1 MTYTQ
6 SSGVAVSDECLTAFQ
21 DLKLGK
27 KYKYIILKIAEDG
40 SAIVLDK
47 TSDNQDYDAFL
58 KDLPEAEPRWAVY
71 DFQYQ
76 KGEDGVRNKILFYAW
91 SVLHSRYISTNF
103 L

>member
-1 MTYTQ
+1 MN
-6 SSGVAVSDECLTAFQ
+6 AFQ

-27 KYKYIILKIAEDG
+27 KCKYMILKISDDG
-40 SAIVLDK
+40 KAIVLEK
-47 TSDNQDYDAFL
+47 TSSSEDYDEFL

-91 SVLHSRYISTNF
+91 WVIGYESTP
-103 L
+103 LTPLVGHQTTPKSSKR